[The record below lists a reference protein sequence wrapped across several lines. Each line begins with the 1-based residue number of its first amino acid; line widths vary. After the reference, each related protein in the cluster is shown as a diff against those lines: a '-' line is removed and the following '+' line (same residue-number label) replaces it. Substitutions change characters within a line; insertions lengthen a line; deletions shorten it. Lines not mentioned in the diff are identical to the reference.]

1 MRRFLGRN
9 IKCFQL
15 TRDEAECRAA
25 EQQLIKIKNK
35 SLRCLVFF
43 MKSHIIC

>member
-1 MRRFLGRN
+1 MVRFLGRN

-25 EQQLIKIKNK
+25 EQLIKIKNK